1 MGYIKK
7 IKGNNLHLITEIQI
21 KDLFGH
27 YNYSLKIPGIERD
40 TLSRVGILYGDNG
53 SGKTTILK
61 LLFHLLSPNIEKGHR
76 SKISNI
82 PFSKIS
88 VLFSDK
94 VRITADRRGS
104 ILTGSFTVELKKPN
118 RPPLKAKFEATGGG
132 GIGRYT
138 KEGIDLY
145 SEIEKLGLSIFFLTD
160 LRTLKSDEFAQ
171 VPKEPEFPEFIEKWD
186 RKVKTRYRS
195 DVNDR
200 RDSALRQSL
209 EQTTSLIRRSLIEA
223 SSRGDVEAQS
233 IYADIVENIDDLT
246 FQPVSDTVT
255 PLNKLKKELKE
266 LEKRSEIFAEL
277 GLTSKINIRSFYK
290 GLNKATK
297 RNLAFVER
305 VVRSFIDGQLAR
317 LNALEK
323 LKLMLVRF
331 LSQIN
336 SFFVDKKIKIEASKG
351 ISIIS
356 DYSEDLKIEMLSS
369 GEKQLLLLLL
379 NILIASE
386 AASLFIIDEPEISL
400 NVKWQ
405 RKLIDALVDITKG
418 SQCQF
423 LFATHSIELIQK
435 HRNQVIKLEN
445 I

>member
-1 MGYIKK
+1 MVYIKK
-7 IKGNNLHLITEIQI
+7 IKGNNLHLIREIQI

-27 YNYSLKIPGIERD
+27 YNYSLKIPSIERNA
-40 TLSRVGILYGDNG
+40 LSTVGILYGDNG

-61 LLFHLLSPNIEKGHR
+61 LLFHLLSPNIDRGHR

-94 VRITADRRGS
+94 VIITAGRRGNM
-104 ILTGSFTVELKKPN
+104 LTGSFTVELKKPN
-118 RPPLKAKFEATGGG
+118 QSPLKAKFEATGGR
-132 GIGRYT
+132 GIKRYT

-145 SEIEKLGLSIFFLTD
+145 NEIEKLGLSIFFLTD
-160 LRTLKSDEFAQ
+160 LRTLESNEFEQ
-171 VPKEPEFPEFIEKWD
+171 VPEEPEFIEKWD
-186 RKVKTRYRS
+186 REMKKRYRF

-200 RDSALRQSL
+200 RDSTLNQSL
-209 EQTTSLIRRSLIEA
+209 EQTTTLIHRSLIEA

-233 IYADIVENIDDLT
+233 IYANIVENIDNLT
-246 FQPVSDTVT
+246 FRPAIDTFT
-255 PLNKLKKELKE
+255 PINKLKKELKE
-266 LEKRSEIFAEL
+266 LEKRSTVFTEL

-290 GLNKATK
+290 GLNKTTK
-297 RNLAFVER
+297 KSLPFVER

-323 LKLMLVRF
+323 LKVMLVRF

-336 SFFVDKKIKIEASKG
+336 SFFVDKKIKIKISEG

-356 DYSEDLKIEMLSS
+356 DYGENLKTEMLSS

-379 NILIASE
+379 NILIAGE
-386 AASLFIIDEPEISL
+386 TASLFIIDEPEISL

-405 RKLIDALVDITKG
+405 RKLIDALVDITQG

-423 LFATHSIELIQK
+423 LFATHSIEFLTK

>member
-1 MGYIKK
+1 MGYITKT
-7 IKGNNLHLITEIQI
+7 KGESHHLITEVQI

-27 YNYSLKIPGIERD
+27 YNYSLKIPAIERN

-61 LLFHLLSPNIEKGHR
+61 LLFHLLSPNIQHRHR
-76 SKISNI
+76 SEISNI

-94 VRITADRRGS
+94 VRITADRRENM
-104 ILTGSFTVELKKPN
+104 LTGSFTVELQKPN
-118 RPPLKAKFEATGGG
+118 RSPLKAKFEATDGR
-132 GIGRYT
+132 GITRYT
-138 KEGIDLY
+138 KQGIDLY
-145 SEIEKLGLSIFFLTD
+145 KEIEKLGLSIFFLTD
-160 LRTLKSDEFAQ
+160 LRTLESDKIIK
-171 VPKEPEFPEFIEKWD
+171 VPEEPEFLEKWD
-186 RKVKTRYRS
+186 KETKKGYHS
-195 DVNDR
+195 DVDDR
-200 RDSALRQSL
+200 RDSTLRQSL
-209 EQTTSLIRRSLIEA
+209 EQTTSLIHRSLIEA

-233 IYADIVENIDDLT
+233 IYANIIEHIDDYTLR
-246 FQPVSDTVT
+246 PVSDTVT
-255 PLNKLKKELKE
+255 PINKLKKELKE
-266 LEKRSEIFAEL
+266 LEKRSAVFTEL
-277 GLTSKINIRSFYK
+277 GLTSKINIRRFYK
-290 GLNKATK
+290 GLNKPTK
-297 RNLAFVER
+297 RSLPFVER

-323 LKLMLVRF
+323 LKLLLVRF

-336 SFFVDKKIKIEASKG
+336 NFFVDKKIKIEVSKG

-356 DYSEDLKIEMLSS
+356 DYGEDLIIEMLSS

-386 AASLFIIDEPEISL
+386 TASLFIIDEPEISL

-405 RKLIDALVDITKG
+405 RKLIDALVDITRG

-423 LFATHSIELIQK
+423 LVATHSIELLTK
-435 HRNQVIKLEN
+435 HHNQVIKLKN